1 MVGVRGKGLGAFI
14 KTPKKGKEI
23 KAKTLFKVKQ
33 GNLIYNRLFAH
44 RGSFAVLDT
53 TYEGCFVSGEFPQF
67 EAKKTKYNPDNLIQ
81 YLFYYCINPIF
92 VDNVRRNS
100 SGSTKQS
107 RFRLNQTLFLNFKI
121 KIPSEPED
129 LNRIVSKMDDLFT
142 TASSIKEIQKVLDI
156 TMAEMKEKL
165 VLSLPQF

>member
-1 MVGVRGKGLGAFI
+1 MGRI
-14 KTPKKGKEI
+14 P
-23 KAKTLFKVKQ
+23 
-33 GNLIYNRLFAH
+33 R
-44 RGSFAVLDT
+44 
-53 TYEGCFVSGEFPQF
+53 QF
-67 EAKKTKYNPDNLIQ
+67 EGKKTKYNRYNLIQ

-92 VDNVRRNS
+92 VSEREAQFFGIDKAKAYLSESNTV
-100 SGSTKQS
+100 
-107 RFRLNQTLFLNFKI
+107 LNFKI